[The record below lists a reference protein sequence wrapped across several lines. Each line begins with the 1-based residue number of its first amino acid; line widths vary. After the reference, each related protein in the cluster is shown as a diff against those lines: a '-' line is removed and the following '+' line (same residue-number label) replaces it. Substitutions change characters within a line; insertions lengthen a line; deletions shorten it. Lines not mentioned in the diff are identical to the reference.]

1 MDEFK
6 GVQVMFMNNVFS
18 IGAIF
23 RIIYEDDVALSEG
36 DVINIEP
43 AGDFPK
49 ANLDWYNFPPDVE
62 FTHKVLEIL
71 FGRFSYNLT
80 FLIELDP
87 L

>member
-1 MDEFK
+1 
-6 GVQVMFMNNVFS
+6 MNDVFS
-18 IGAIF
+18 IGTIF

-43 AGDFPK
+43 VDDFPR
-49 ANLDWYNFPPDVE
+49 ANLDFTINNFPSE
-62 FTHKVLEIL
+62 AELTNKLFEIL
-71 FGRFSYNLT
+71 LERFSYNIT